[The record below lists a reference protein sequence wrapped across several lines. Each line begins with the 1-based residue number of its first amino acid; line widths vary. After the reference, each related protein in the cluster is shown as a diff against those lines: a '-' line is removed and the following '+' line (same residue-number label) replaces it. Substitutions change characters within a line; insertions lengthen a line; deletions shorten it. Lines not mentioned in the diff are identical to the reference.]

1 MAKKELTPCGV
12 LFDSMKRLGGIS
24 HSETAS
30 LVLSGKPLADGRSA
44 MSRAN
49 DDPTWLS
56 RYVVHAPMETVQS
69 QYFAEPAL
77 SAMRLI
83 ARLKSAKVKHAGS
96 TDILDMLET
105 SICPKMI
112 SSLESHGQNAQVCV
126 NALARLSHAEGL
138 SRVECEEAAMV
149 LLVST
154 VAYGNV
160 RRAVDYTFSYAKSSW
175 GALADRTPLMEV
187 LPSAGDASQQ
197 EARAIGLMRIDGGY
211 TAGTPLWLR
220 PAHDGFEIGTMA
232 FGENGIVDVGKHVSA
247 HHARISCSADGVWQ
261 IEDLG
266 STNGTLL
273 VSGAD
278 GSAAEVRPGAPCNI
292 RPGDEIRL
300 AGDTR
305 FIVLAG

>member
-1 MAKKELTPCGV
+1 MARKQLTPCGV
-12 LFDSMKRLGGIS
+12 LFDAMKRLGGIS

-30 LVLSGKPLADGRSA
+30 MVLSGRPLADGRSA

-56 RYVVHAPMETVQS
+56 RYVVHAPIETVQV

-83 ARLKSAKVKHAGS
+83 ARLKSAKMKRAGS
-96 TDILDMLET
+96 ADILDMVET

-112 SSLESHGQNAQVCV
+112 SSLESHGQNAQICV

-138 SRVECEEAAMV
+138 SRVEREEAAMV
-149 LLVST
+149 LLVSA
-154 VAYGNV
+154 VVYGNV
-160 RRAVDYTFSYAKSSW
+160 RRAVGYTFSYAKRSW

-187 LPSAGDASQQ
+187 LPPAGSAPRQGV
-197 EARAIGLMRIDGGY
+197 RAIGLMRIDGGY
-211 TAGTPLWLR
+211 TTGTPIWLE
-220 PAHDGFEIGTMA
+220 PGHNGFEIGTMA
-232 FGENGIVDVGKHVSA
+232 FGENGIVNVGKHVSA
-247 HHARISCSADGVWQ
+247 HHARISCSAEGAWQ

-266 STNGTLL
+266 STNGTIL

-278 GSAAEVRPGAPCNI
+278 GSESQVCPGAPCKI
-292 RPGDEIRL
+292 SPGDELRL